1 MTHPVS
7 VIIVNFNGG
16 LLLTDCV
23 RSALNS
29 SLDVEV
35 IVSDNR
41 STDDSVFELRRQ
53 FSQESRL
60 KIIENPDNLG
70 FAKANN
76 IALREAQGDFIL
88 FLNPDCIIQPET
100 IGQMLAVMDRHP
112 HAGMAGC
119 LIRNPD
125 GSEQA
130 GCRRSIP
137 TPWRTFIRLTRLHRF
152 AKYHPRFES
161 YVQTGQPMPE
171 KPLSVEAISG
181 AFMLVRRTAIN
192 AVGPMDE
199 GYFMHCED
207 LDWCMRFRQ
216 AGLKVLFVPSVEILH
231 VGGVCSASRPVSV
244 EYYKHIGMVRFY
256 RKFFRHQYP
265 TILMWLVLIAI
276 GIRFVLRIPI
286 YFAPMVYPAKNWGQL
301 RAMYSFSGIRDADPS
316 RYSRDGNPR
325 RVMITGATSLIG
337 DYLLPKLLNSG
348 FEVHAIS
355 RNPPD
360 FPPVP
365 GLYWHKINIADESVA
380 EFCDADILIHL
391 APLSTLPP
399 LLTDAATDKLKRIIA
414 FSSTSLFTKYQS
426 GYEKER
432 LMAHGLK
439 ESEDKLAEYCT
450 KHGIHWTVFR
460 PTLVYHLGR
469 DKNVTSIAHFI
480 RRFGFFPLVG
490 SGHGLRQ
497 PVHAE
502 DLAEACLNAIDNPLS
517 YDRAYNLSGGET
529 LTYKEMVERIAKN
542 VGKPNRIVNI
552 PLPALRIFLRGLSY
566 IPRYKHLTPEM
577 ANRINRDM
585 CFDHVPAT
593 EDLGFAPRLFLKQDV
608 N

>member
-1 MTHPVS
+1 MTKPIS

-23 RSALNS
+23 RSVLNS
-29 SLDVEV
+29 NLDVEV
-35 IVSDNR
+35 VVSDNR
-41 STDDSVFELRRQ
+41 STDDSVFELKRRFRQ
-53 FSQESRL
+53 DGRL
-60 KIIENPDNLG
+60 KIIENAENLG

-76 IALREAQGDFIL
+76 VALPECQGDFIL

-100 IGQMLAVMDRHP
+100 ISGMLAVMDHYP
-112 HAGMAGC
+112 NAGMAGC

-137 TPWRTFIRLTRLHRF
+137 TPWRTFIRLTRLHKF
-152 AKYHPRFES
+152 ANYHPRFES
-161 YVQTGQPMPE
+161 YLQTGLPMPD
-171 KPLSVEAISG
+171 KPLKVEAISG
-181 AFMLVRRTAIN
+181 AFMLVRRDSIN
-192 AVGPMDE
+192 TVGPMDE

-216 AGLKVLFVPSVEILH
+216 AGLKILFVPSVEIMH

-265 TILMWLVLIAI
+265 TILMWLVLLAI
-276 GIRFVLRIPI
+276 GIRFVVRIPI
-286 YFAPMVYPAKNWGQL
+286 YFLPMNNPAKNWGRL
-301 RAMYSFSGIRDADPS
+301 HAMYSFSSTRPANQGINKPTGHS
-316 RYSRDGNPR
+316 RRIM
-325 RVMITGATSLIG
+325 VTGATSLIG
-337 DYLLPKLLNSG
+337 DYLLPKLLDSG
-348 FEVHAIS
+348 FKVDAIS
-355 RNPPD
+355 RNPPEL
-360 FPPVP
+360 PPVP
-365 GLYWHKINIADESVA
+365 GLCWHKIDIAIEPVA
-380 EFCDADILIHL
+380 DLFGAEILIHL

-399 LLTDAATDKLKRIIA
+399 LLENTTANTLKRIIA

-432 LMAHGLK
+432 LMAHGLR
-439 ESEDKLAEYCT
+439 ESEDKLAEHCANY
-450 KHGIHWTVFR
+450 GIHWTVFR

-469 DKNVTSIAHFI
+469 DKNITSIAYFI

-490 SGHGLRQ
+490 SGDGLRQ

-502 DLAEACLNAIDNPLS
+502 DLANACMNAIDNPLS
-517 YDRAYNLSGGET
+517 FGHAYNLSGGET

-542 VGKPNRIVNI
+542 IGKPNRIVNI

-585 CFDHVPAT
+585 CFDHLPAS
-593 EDLGFAPRLFLKQDV
+593 EDLGFAPRRFLEQEI